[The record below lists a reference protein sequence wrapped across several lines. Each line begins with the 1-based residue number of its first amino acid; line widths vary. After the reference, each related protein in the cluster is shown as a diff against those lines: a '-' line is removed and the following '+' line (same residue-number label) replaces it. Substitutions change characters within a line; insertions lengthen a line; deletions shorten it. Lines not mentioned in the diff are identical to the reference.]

1 MPWPPGSPDM
11 NIIEHVWAILKS
23 QIKCRPKKPQNLDQL
38 WVAAQEEW
46 YAIPKEKIEAL
57 YDSIPRRIDALVD
70 AKGWYTKY

>member
-23 QIKCRPKKPQNLDQL
+23 KIKKRRPQPSNLDQL

-46 YAIPKEKIEAL
+46 YSIPKDQIDIL
-57 YDSIPRRIDALVD
+57 YRSIPDRIAALLD